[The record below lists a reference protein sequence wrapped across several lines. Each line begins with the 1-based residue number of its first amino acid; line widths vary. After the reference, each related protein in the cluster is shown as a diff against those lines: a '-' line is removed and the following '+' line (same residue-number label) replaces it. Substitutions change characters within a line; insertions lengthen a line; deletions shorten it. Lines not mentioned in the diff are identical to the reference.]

1 MHIPEEWQ
9 RAERE
14 REQTLITFGVLSAV
28 LLFGMLGIMV
38 VYALLRWSKG
48 QINTP
53 TLILFFVA
61 FLAWGALMQA
71 NGWSAGNFTLSTTE
85 PLGHQLLM
93 RIIGA
98 VLLPAAGAFFI
109 ALLAGAVPQWSLPV
123 RSAQPDYTLG
133 MALGAVGLGVTF
145 LGEYV
150 ARDMQPVT
158 LAYGGAD

>member
-14 REQTLITFGVLSAV
+14 REQTLIVFGVLSAV

-53 TLILFFVA
+53 TMILFFVA

-71 NGWSAGNFTLSTTE
+71 NGWSAGYFTLSTTE

-98 VLLPAAGAFFI
+98 VLLPAAGA
-109 ALLAGAVPQWSLPV
+109 AEGGVVAPPVLAQKRSASSLPV
-123 RSAQPDYTLG
+123 GIPRLG
-133 MALGAVGLGVTF
+133 SVLFG
-145 LGEYV
+145 
-150 ARDMQPVT
+150 
-158 LAYGGAD
+158 